1 MPDEKLY
8 TKCPHCGR
16 DASDVAENNGI
27 CWFCGKD
34 ITVFPACPEPFT
46 QHTPNVMTPDGRRE
60 VAITM
65 LDNLYSARTA
75 IGYRMGCTSLSIP
88 ADKTREQ
95 WIEEA
100 QNDYIAIQEQILEL
114 MGVDS

>member
-1 MPDEKLY
+1 MIE
-8 TKCPHCGR
+8 
-16 DASDVAENNGI
+16 SDVDMSH
-27 CWFCGKD
+27 CWQCGMD
-34 ITVFPACPEPFT
+34 LS
-46 QHTPNVMTPDGRRE
+46 TPPSVMTPDGRRE

-75 IGYRMGCTSLSIP
+75 ISYRMGCTSLSIP

-100 QNDYIAIQEQILEL
+100 QNDYITIQEQILEL